1 MFAALLRREKRRSS
15 AALQSHCAQ
24 KIMPLRKAAR
34 TRLHGLL
41 RQNLCLLDEF
51 GAACDFR

>member
-24 KIMPLRKAAR
+24 KIMPLRKAA
-34 TRLHGLL
+34 H
-41 RQNLCLLDEF
+41 
-51 GAACDFR
+51 AASWSSSAKSLFA